1 MSSYVAWT
9 DIRAEHVARVGEEE
23 AAEAGKRGMLA
34 EVRRARGLTQQ
45 QVTDRMGV
53 TKCRVFQIEH
63 GKNSGQDVVAPYAP
77 RRPPPPGNL
86 LRQRRH
92 HRHRLKLVTPVG
104 QSRASRVVCA
114 QVPSDTVLPHACL
127 VRCDRRPAG
136 KRSLCRGERPVG
148 PATDDHL
155 RLGPQPGDG
164 FSPATSPRQEPT
176 DRPGRGR
183 QTR

>member
-9 DIRAEHVARVGEEE
+9 DIRAEHVARAGEEE
-23 AAEAGKRGMLA
+23 AAEAGKRGMLAEVIGHHLA

-53 TKCRVFQIEH
+53 TKGRVFQIEH
-63 GKNSGQDVVAPYAP
+63 GKNSGQDVVARYAP

-114 QVPSDTVLPHACL
+114 QVLGHSITPCLPGP
-127 VRCDRRPAG
+127 VRSSARWEVFA
-136 KRSLCRGERPVG
+136 L
-148 PATDDHL
+148 
-155 RLGPQPGDG
+155 PG
-164 FSPATSPRQEPT
+164 
-176 DRPGRGR
+176 
-183 QTR
+183 